1 MIIILI
7 CYTEGGK
14 RSMNVELTTIGE
26 RGQVVIPQEIRE
38 KMPAPKGTLF
48 SIILVDKDIIVMKR
62 VDKQQLIGEFKTLRD
77 AIKKKFT
84 EEEIIAEVKR
94 TRKE

>member
-1 MIIILI
+1 MH
-7 CYTEGGK
+7 
-14 RSMNVELTTIGE
+14 VELTTIGE
-26 RGQVVIPQEIRE
+26 RGQVVIPRQIRD

-48 SIILVDKDIIVMKR
+48 SVVLVDKDIIVMKR
-62 VDKQQLIGEFKTLRD
+62 VDKQQLIGEFKTLRN

-94 TRKE
+94 TYKA

>member
-1 MIIILI
+1 MH
-7 CYTEGGK
+7 
-14 RSMNVELTTIGE
+14 VELTTIGE
-26 RGQVVIPQEIRE
+26 RGQVVIPRQIRD

-48 SIILVDKDIIVMKR
+48 SVVLVDKDIIVMKR
-62 VDKQQLIGEFKTLRD
+62 VDKQQLIGEFKTLRN

-94 TRKE
+94 THKE